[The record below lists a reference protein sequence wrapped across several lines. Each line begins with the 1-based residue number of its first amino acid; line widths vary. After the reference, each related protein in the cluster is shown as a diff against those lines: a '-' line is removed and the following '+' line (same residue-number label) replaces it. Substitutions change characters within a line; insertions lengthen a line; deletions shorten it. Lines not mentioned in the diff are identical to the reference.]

1 MKKKPIH
8 SPIEILKKIDYNITF
23 EIDKMKILNSP
34 VEPYDEDVMESSL
47 NIYLYAVASLIEN
60 KNVYPKNNS
69 FDFNDFITD
78 FKDLMLAFKIFYKS
92 SLFDL
97 VFTTPFNIINAN
109 NFKFSILLKNI
120 ILYYKLQNR
129 IDNKVNCPIII
140 KKFEEIGKI
149 MDEFTHSD
157 FNKVIYNINAYQPYA
172 YDYMNKLLNKDTL
185 EIFQYISNINS
196 FLYNYLNNVDSNF
209 SYYRIDNEKYS
220 VERVE
225 EIELSVLEKHLEHIG
240 VDKNFSKKLLKITK
254 ERVIN
259 KNAKTIISSL
269 PAHDTIYENPISIF
283 NIIGRINSID
293 IEQNH
298 LLELNKLYDIH
309 PHFEEVIDYL
319 ILSLKSN
326 LRNSK
331 ILKFKPILLV
341 GPNGIG
347 KTSFLMDVSKIF
359 NMSNNFINY
368 GSLTTPTEICG
379 LTSMWRTG
387 QLGFVSKA
395 ININNVYNP
404 IIILEEIDKTVKS
417 SHNGNVYAPLYDL
430 LEKRTSEMFFDN
442 YLGVSLNMSHVNFLA
457 TANKLSNIDF
467 GISNR
472 FRIFNINHP
481 EDKDIFDIV
490 NSIYNNLIK
499 EDIFDIV
506 RIEKDGLRSIANS
519 CISHKLKNIRAISKM
534 IEDIL
539 MEGIENHEGNDVFII
554 DYISDAYL
562 NKNSTLH

>member
-1 MKKKPIH
+1 MKKNTIH
-8 SPIEILKKIDYNITF
+8 SPIEIFKKIDNNIIF
-23 EIDKMKILNSP
+23 EIEKLKIIKDRT
-34 VEPYDEDVMESSL
+34 PYDENVTLSSL
-47 NIYLYAVASLIEN
+47 NIYLYAVGSLIEN
-60 KNVYPKNNS
+60 KHIYPKNNN
-69 FDFNDFITD
+69 FDFNDFKTD
-78 FKDLMLAFKIFYKS
+78 FKELMLAFKIFYKS
-92 SLFDL
+92 SLFDF
-97 VFTTPFNIINAN
+97 VFPTPFYKNEPSD
-109 NFKFSILLKNI
+109 FKFSLFLKDI

-129 IDNKVNCPIII
+129 IDKKVEDPTFL
-140 KKFEEIGKI
+140 KKFEEIKKI
-149 MDEFTHSD
+149 MSEFKSSN
-157 FNKVIYNINAYQPYA
+157 FNEVLYEINGYDNYH
-172 YDYMNKLLNKDTL
+172 YDYREKLLNENTL
-185 EIFQYISNINS
+185 EIFKYISNINS
-196 FLYNYLNNVDSNF
+196 FFYNYLNNVDSNF
-209 SYYRIDNEKYS
+209 SYYIIDNKKYS
-220 VERVE
+220 VKTVE
-225 EIELSVLEKHLEHIG
+225 ETEFSILEKHLENIG
-240 VDKNFSKKLLKITK
+240 IEKNFSKKLLTLTK
-254 ERVIN
+254 DRIIN
-259 KNAKTIISSL
+259 KNSKTIISSL
-269 PAHDTIYENPISIF
+269 PEQDTVYENPISIY
-283 NIIGRINSID
+283 NIIGRLNSID
-293 IEQNH
+293 IENIH
-298 LLELNKLYDIH
+298 LIELNKLYDIH

-368 GSLTTPTEICG
+368 GSITTPTEICG

-387 QLGFVSKA
+387 QLGFVSKT

-404 IIILEEIDKTVKS
+404 IIILEEIDKVVKS
-417 SHNGNVYAPLYDL
+417 HHNGNVYAPLYDL

-442 YLGVSLNMSHVNFLA
+442 YLGVSLNMSYVNFLA
-457 TANKLSNIDF
+457 TANKLSNIDL

-472 FRIFNINHP
+472 FRTFNINYP

-506 RIEKDGLRSIANS
+506 RIEEDGLRAIANS
-519 CISHKLKNIRAISKM
+519 CISHKLKNIRALSKM

-539 MEGIENHEGNDVFII
+539 MEAVENHEGNDIFII